1 MIIQCDKCAT
11 RFRLDDSRITPNGV
25 KVRCTKC
32 ENVFIVTPP
41 PPPEEVQVE
50 ELFGVVPGME
60 DKPEQDGEKA
70 PQPKTQQ
77 PKRKEDGKHLTF
89 DFDSE
94 ITRDDI
100 FKPAGGI
107 RADNGANKSVKTQ
120 KKETIEQ
127 PGLSFDNLDFSFSED
142 RSDESKGKS
151 AWDAASGVDS
161 GGSEEDIFAGAF
173 DEPVSTREQP
183 EEKSD
188 FNLDIDLTAS
198 PGENGKDNDFD
209 FGFDAPPGEDEKED
223 EPSAPVP
230 PPAPVEKKPALTEK
244 PVSQVSA
251 AAAYTKE
258 AAAPPTAE
266 PGTQEEEPAFNT
278 VLSRTMEK
286 DAPLTFGPSDDE
298 EAVAR
303 GEQDE
308 EPEEE
313 EEVEESDEGEV
324 REQGRTR
331 EPRMGAIIAALII
344 VLGGGLIYFTG
355 IIDKLTSVLM
365 PPSAQKVVEI
375 ESIKGFYEDN
385 KNFGR
390 LFVIDA
396 RVKNIT
402 NEPQEVKAA
411 TGVVYDDRGNKIAEK
426 SVSPGRIVSVDDI
439 KNLSREELE
448 RAFRDPS
455 GGVIPPKGSVPV
467 MVLFIEVPEGL
478 SEYGVDI
485 VR

>member
-60 DKPEQDGEKA
+60 DKPEPDEEKA

-77 PKRKEDGKHLTF
+77 PKRKEDGKHLAF

-100 FKPAGGI
+100 FKPAEGG
-107 RADNGANKSVKTQ
+107 RAGNGASQSVKTQ
-120 KKETIEQ
+120 KKEAVEQ

-142 RSDESKGKS
+142 RSDESMGKS

-173 DEPVSTREQP
+173 DEPISPRKQP
-183 EEKSD
+183 EENDD
-188 FNLDIDLTAS
+188 FNLDTGLMAP
-198 PGENGKDNDFD
+198 PGEDGKDDDFD

-223 EPSAPVP
+223 EPATPSAQ
-230 PPAPVEKKPALTEK
+230 VEEKPALTETI
-244 PVSQVSA
+244 SQSVA

-258 AAAPPTAE
+258 AAPLSPAE
-266 PGTQEEEPAFNT
+266 SGKEEEEEPAFNT
-278 VLSRTMEK
+278 VLSKAIEK
-286 DAPLTFGPSDDE
+286 DAPLSFGPSDDGE
-298 EAVAR
+298 EAIA
-303 GEQDE
+303 QDEE
-308 EPEEE
+308 EPEEQE
-313 EEVEESDEGEV
+313 EEEEIEEGEGEV
-324 REQGRTR
+324 PEQRRSRES
-331 EPRMGAIIAALII
+331 RMGVIIAALII

-355 IIDKLTSVLM
+355 IIDRLTSVLM

-385 KNFGR
+385 RNFGR

-402 NEPQEVKAA
+402 GEPQEVKAA
-411 TGVVYDDRGNKIAEK
+411 TGVVYDDRGKKIAEK

>member
-60 DKPEQDGEKA
+60 DKPETDGEKA
-70 PQPKTQQ
+70 QQ
-77 PKRKEDGKHLTF
+77 PKLKEDGKHLSF
-89 DFDSE
+89 DFDNE

-100 FKPAGGI
+100 FKPAK
-107 RADNGANKSVKTQ
+107 GAHAGEGAGRGVKTG
-120 KKETIEQ
+120 KKEAVEQ

-142 RSDESKGKS
+142 RSDESAGKS
-151 AWDAASGVDS
+151 AWDAASGTDS
-161 GGSEEDIFAGAF
+161 GSEEDIFAGAF
-173 DEPVSTREQP
+173 DEPDSPAKQP
-183 EEKSD
+183 EEKND
-188 FNLDIDLTAS
+188 FNLDIDLAAPS
-198 PGENGKDNDFD
+198 GENGKDDSFD
-209 FGFDAPPGEDEKED
+209 FGFDVPPGEDEKED
-223 EPSAPVP
+223 EPPAPAPLSAPV
-230 PPAPVEKKPALTEK
+230 EEKPASTATIGHGA
-244 PVSQVSA
+244 A

-258 AAAPPTAE
+258 AAPPPPEE
-266 PGTQEEEPAFNT
+266 PGKEEVEEPAFNT
-278 VLSRTMEK
+278 VLSRTIEEE
-286 DAPLTFGPSDDE
+286 APLSFGPSDEDE
-298 EAVAR
+298 ERA
-303 GEQDE
+303 QDE
-308 EPEEE
+308 EEPEEHEEE
-313 EEVEESDEGEV
+313 EEVDEEPVAGQ
-324 REQGRTR
+324 RRQGQ
-331 EPRMGAIIAALII
+331 PQMGVIIAALII

-375 ESIKGFYEDN
+375 ESIKGFYEEN
-385 KNFGR
+385 RNFGR

-402 NEPQEVKAA
+402 GEPQEVKAA
-411 TGVVYDDRGNKIAEK
+411 TGVVYDGRGRKLAEK

-439 KNLSREELE
+439 RNLSREELE